1 MHNFRNLTIWL
12 RSIKLVTEIY
22 KLTNTFPGHERFGLT
37 SQMQRAA
44 VSIPTNIAEGSAKT
58 SDKDFVRFL
67 EIALGSLLE
76 LETELTIALNLQYID
91 LQIFEN
97 IQNEIIEL
105 QKMITGFKNKLKQ
118 NFTLLSFIFVLS
130 SLFFALYSLL

>member
-22 KLTNTFPGHERFGLT
+22 KLTNTFPGHERFGLM

-105 QKMITGFKNKLKQ
+105 QKMITGFKNKLK
-118 NFTLLSFIFVLS
+118 
-130 SLFFALYSLL
+130 